1 MAANPNPSRV
11 SGAMW
16 RLWEGARAAL
26 AGVRLG
32 GIYANKAHYHNTVAA
47 NLSRWPSSYSVR
59 LAIDRRAPR
68 DKARAIDFT
77 LSSAQ
82 MKVVTGRL
90 RDAANRRDP
99 RLEAVRE
106 FYGTLDGSTVYG
118 RIKDAPGGNWRA
130 SSADSSHTWHVHI
143 SIFTPYVDDWS
154 ALAGV
159 LAVVAGADGTTP
171 WGGDMFLPA
180 HGDEGEGVRFWQRML
195 LYVGEKLPRYGT
207 DSQYGDEV
215 AAAVASFWK
224 KRTGNTYHGRSITSS
239 VALELLERQDEI
251 VAERVAR
258 RLLDGAGVS
267 DAKIAEA
274 VAAYLE
280 AHPPAPGED
289 GKTPTRV
296 KLSQYA
302 DVVDVE

>member
-1 MAANPNPSRV
+1 MANPNPSRV
-11 SGAMW
+11 TDAMW
-16 RLWEGARAAL
+16 RLWEGAHAAIT
-26 AGVRLG
+26 GVRLS
-32 GIYANKAHYHNTVAA
+32 GIYANKAHYHNTVSA

-68 DKARAIDFT
+68 DKARAIDLT
-77 LSSAQ
+77 LSTTQ

-99 RLEAVRE
+99 RLAAVRE
-106 FYGTLDGSTVYG
+106 FYGTLDGSRVYG
-118 RIKDAPGGNWRA
+118 RIKDAEAGNWRS
-130 SSADSSHTWHVHI
+130 SSADSSHLWHVHI
-143 SIFTPYVDDWS
+143 SIFTPYVDDWN

-159 LAVVAGADGTTP
+159 LAVIAGGSTP

-195 LYVGEKLPRYGT
+195 LYVGEKLPKYDT

-224 KRTGNTYHGRSITSS
+224 KRTGNTYHGRKITSS

-251 VAERVAR
+251 VAERVAK
-258 RLLDGAGVS
+258 RLLDQLDTGGVS
-267 DAKIAEA
+267 DERIAAA

-280 AHPPAPGED
+280 ANPPEAGKD

-296 KLSQYA
+296 KLTQYA